1 MLKNNLVPVGTSFL
15 NTAIHEALGE
25 TNEQKPQ
32 SCPTDMVEETSS
44 LEHLLELFF
53 NKAKSILWKCL
64 PETKMSLLT

>member
-15 NTAIHEALGE
+15 NTTIHEALGE

-53 NKAKSILWKCL
+53 NKAKSIL
-64 PETKMSLLT
+64 